1 MPEKGGAGIMRY
13 LTFALTKGRLANKT
27 LDMFEKIGITCE
39 EMRDKDS
46 RKLIFTN
53 EELKLRF
60 FLAKG
65 PDVPTYVEYGAADIG
80 VVGKDTIIE
89 EGRKVHEVLD
99 LGFGK
104 CRMCVCGYEEAAEK
118 LKHHELIRV
127 ATKYPNI
134 AKDYFYNKK
143 HQTVEIVK
151 LNGSI
156 ELAPIVGLSEVIVDI
171 VETGSTLKE
180 NGLVVLEEVC
190 PLSAWRRI
198 AAACYNGNMKRCL
211 SVGNGVCRNLR
222 KGGCRKRDLPVGD
235 VGGNGARS
243 TLRRS

>member
-1 MPEKGGAGIMRY
+1 M
-13 LTFALTKGRLANKT
+13 
-27 LDMFEKIGITCE
+27 
-39 EMRDKDS
+39 
-46 RKLIFTN
+46 
-53 EELKLRF
+53 
-60 FLAKG
+60 
-65 PDVPTYVEYGAADIG
+65 PTYVEYGAADIG
-80 VVGKDTIIE
+80 GVGKDTIIE

-190 PLSAWRRI
+190 PLSARMIVNPVSMRMENDRI
-198 AAACYNGNMKRCL
+198 KELITNL
-211 SVGNGVCRNLR
+211 RNL
-222 KGGCRKRDLPVGD
+222 
-235 VGGNGARS
+235 
-243 TLRRS
+243 LREE

>member
-1 MPEKGGAGIMRY
+1 MRY
-13 LTFALTKGRLANKT
+13 LTFALGKGRLANQT
-27 LDMFEKIGITCE
+27 LELFEKIGITCE
-39 EMRDKDS
+39 EMKDKNS

-80 VVGKDTIIE
+80 VVGKDTILE

-99 LGFGK
+99 LGYGK
-104 CRMCVCGYEEAAEK
+104 CKMCVCGYKDAAP
-118 LKHHELIRV
+118 LLQHHELIRV

-134 AKDYFYNKK
+134 AKDYFYNTR
-143 HQTVEIVK
+143 HQTVEIIK

-180 NGLVVLEEVC
+180 NGLVVLDEVC
-190 PLSAWRRI
+190 PLSARMIVNPVSMRLENNRI
-198 AAACYNGNMKRCL
+198 KELLYKLRSILKRE
-211 SVGNGVCRNLR
+211 
-222 KGGCRKRDLPVGD
+222 
-235 VGGNGARS
+235 A
-243 TLRRS
+243 

>member
-1 MPEKGGAGIMRY
+1 MKY
-13 LTFALTKGRLANKT
+13 LTFALTKGRLAKKT
-27 LDMFEKIGITCE
+27 LEMLEKLGITCE
-39 EMRDKDS
+39 EMKDTSS
-46 RKLIFTN
+46 RKLIFVN
-53 EELKLRF
+53 EERKLKF

-80 VVGKDTIIE
+80 VVGQDTIVE

-99 LGFGK
+99 LGFGA
-104 CRMCVCGYEEAAEK
+104 CRMCVCGYQETAEL
-118 LKHHELIRV
+118 LKHRELIRV

-143 HQTVEIVK
+143 HQTVEIIK
-151 LNGSI
+151 MNGSI

-190 PLSAWRRI
+190 PLSARMIVNPVSMRMENERVRELI
-198 AAACYNGNMKRCL
+198 T
-211 SVGNGVCRNLR
+211 SLR
-222 KGGCRKRDLPVGD
+222 
-235 VGGNGARS
+235 
-243 TLRRS
+243 TLLQEEKHAD